1 MDDEKLKQILNVY
14 MTMQRTKDLP
24 RQGYITVGFRADETD
39 TVASH
44 SFCVSILSYMLAK
57 QMKQDGENIDPD
69 KALRI
74 AVFHDTAESVTGDVG
89 TYIKKFAGG
98 KIDEVEEKAYK
109 ALYKMIDFKD
119 EIIEL
124 KEEYDKQETAEAK
137 LVKIVDRI
145 DVFAQAL
152 RTPGAHKDKFLTQ
165 AEGYKKKFNSDIYT
179 KAIEMMKNKEVEEF
193 WGYEESE

>member
-1 MDDEKLKQILNVY
+1 MNDEKLKEILNVY
-14 MTMQRTKDLP
+14 MTMQRAKDLP

-57 QMKQDGENIDPD
+57 QMQKDGESIDPD
-69 KALRI
+69 KVLKI
-74 AVFHDTAESVTGDVG
+74 AVFHDTGEAVTGDVG

-98 KIDEVEEKAYK
+98 KIDEVEEKAFK
-109 ALYKMIDFKD
+109 ALYRKIDFKD
-119 EIIEL
+119 EIVKLRGEF
-124 KEEYDKQETAEAK
+124 DKQETPEAR

-152 RTPGAHKDKFLTQ
+152 RTPGAHLNKFLAQ
-165 AEGYKKKFNSDIYT
+165 AESYKKKLNSDIYS

-193 WGYEESE
+193 WAYEE